1 MAQKT
6 EFKVGVFIIITTL
19 LIMAAIGYVA
29 YKKDVFSKVYTY
41 TLSSKTGENI
51 TEGTPVVFWGF
62 NIGQVSK
69 MELTDSGVLV
79 RIKIPE
85 RNNRVIRAGSRFV
98 LEKPLLSSSRIIV
111 YTDDL
116 NALPLQTTAVPE
128 LTVSDDINE
137 LIRRV
142 QTIAEKIDRIAG
154 NITTISGKMA
164 DPQGD
169 IERILKNIET
179 VTSRLAEKET
189 LAEMLTGNKESVKSI
204 QKIIDNAGDVTANAD
219 LLIKRIDALAAKT
232 DDEINGKDGIF
243 SLVRQILN
251 DLLAKLAKIEVTID
265 NINSIG
271 NEAADATKDLAA
283 LRGDIDETV
292 MSIKILVDDL
302 DRIIPFKEESGID
315 LP

>member
-271 NEAADATKDLAA
+271 NEAADATNDLAA
-283 LRGDIDETV
+283 LRSDIDETV

>member
-69 MELTDSGVLV
+69 MELTDRGVLV

-85 RNNRVIRAGSRFV
+85 RNNRVIRAGSRFM

-116 NALPLQTTAVPE
+116 NALPLQTTTVPE

-137 LIRRV
+137 LIKRV

-169 IERILKNIET
+169 VERILKNIET

-204 QKIIDNAGDVTANAD
+204 QKIIDNAGDITANAD

-251 DLLAKLAKIEVTID
+251 DLLSKLAKIEVTID

-283 LRGDIDETV
+283 LRSDIDETV